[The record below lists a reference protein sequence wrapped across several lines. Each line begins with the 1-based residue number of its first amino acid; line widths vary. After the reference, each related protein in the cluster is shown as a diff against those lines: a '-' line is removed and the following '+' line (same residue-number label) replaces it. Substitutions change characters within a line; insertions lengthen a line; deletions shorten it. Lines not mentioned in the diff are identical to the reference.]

1 MVHVLID
8 VLRKVQRALR
18 PGGYLLLT
26 QPANEIT
33 QVEVTVEGATLFRGA
48 LVEPNFGRA
57 LATTKTALAYTVQE
71 QRFTTPI
78 TALVPPGNDDY
89 LRDEWP
95 SVDVWEVQ
103 TQALSIDL
111 EPLTALAAQIR
122 TVVGQQPHRLIEWY
136 KEEHLLLRRT

>member
-33 QVEVTVEGATLFRGA
+33 QVEVMVAGATLFRGA

-57 LATTKTALAYTVQE
+57 LATTKTALTYAVQE
-71 QRFTTPI
+71 QRFYPLRTE
-78 TALVPPGNDDY
+78 LVPAAEADA

-95 SVDVWEVQ
+95 SVDVWEAQ

-111 EPLTALAAQIR
+111 EPLTALATQIR
-122 TVVGQQPHRLIEWY
+122 SVVGLQPHRLIELY
-136 KEEHLLLRRT
+136 KEEHLLFRRT